1 MFKDKTFLVTG
12 GTGSFGNTLINYLLK
27 TDIKKIKC
35 FSRDENKQDKINLGG
50 KTGKGSYMGGLVRGN
65 TNQPVPMTLHGGE
78 YVLPANVVSAIRHGA
93 ISRNVSL
100 AEPKLSNPQIS
111 AAGRTSAQTVPSN
124 IDKSVKIEQT
134 NHVTALDPRS
144 VAKDIAY
151 ETSWQLSGR

>member
-1 MFKDKTFLVTG
+1 
-12 GTGSFGNTLINYLLK
+12 
-27 TDIKKIKC
+27 
-35 FSRDENKQDKINLGG
+35 
-50 KTGKGSYMGGLVRGN
+50 
-65 TNQPVPMTLHGGE
+65 MTLHGGE

-93 ISRNVSL
+93 MSRNVSL